1 MFFLI
6 RCVFWLTVVFSTIFN
21 TDQGPMAPVRQ
32 VESPRQAHATRQD
45 RPAEG
50 RSAEGMSQMAQAWV
64 SATIQRFWGKATGG
78 CAEAPT
84 ECVAIAARLS
94 DFARHHPFNAQA
106 RPEKWAQAAPAPV
119 ETAKM
124 SAAPAPL
131 ADVPLPPLR
140 PQHLRL
146 PDKPVAARS
155 THDRSAA
162 RERSSQS

>member
-21 TDQGPMAPVRQ
+21 TDHGPMAPARQ
-32 VESPRQAHATRQD
+32 VESPRQAQAMRQD

-50 RSAEGMSQMAQAWV
+50 PSAESMGQTAQAWV
-64 SATIQRFWGKATGG
+64 SATIQRFWNKATGG
-78 CAEAPT
+78 CAEAPAQ
-84 ECVAIAARLS
+84 CVAIAARLS

-106 RPEKWAQAAPAPV
+106 TAEKWAQAAPAPV
-119 ETAKM
+119 ETTKIL
-124 SAAPAPL
+124 AARAPL

-155 THDRSAA
+155 AHDRSAA